1 MHLVIG
7 LGNPGA
13 RYADTRHN
21 VGFAV
26 VDRLSERCGDA
37 VDRKQFGALVGSTR
51 VRQAPAVLAKPQGF
65 MNLSGQPVA
74 SLRGYFKVANDHIV
88 VVHDELDLPFG
99 EVRVK
104 HGGGHG
110 GHNGLRDIQQ
120 KLGGN
125 DFVRVRVGISRPPA
139 GWDVANYV
147 LGKWSGEES
156 GLVDE
161 IVDQACEA
169 VETVLNDGPA
179 SAMNTFNTRPGRG
192 RQASPDGSSSS

>member
-51 VRQAPAVLAKPQGF
+51 VRGASAVLAKHQGF

-74 SLRGYFKVANDHIV
+74 SLRGFFKVDNDHIV

-99 EVRVK
+99 AVSYT
-104 HGGGHG
+104 H
-110 GHNGLRDIQQ
+110 LR
-120 KLGGN
+120 
-125 DFVRVRVGISRPPA
+125 A
-139 GWDVANYV
+139 H
-147 LGKWSGEES
+147 
-156 GLVDE
+156 
-161 IVDQACEA
+161 
-169 VETVLNDGPA
+169 ETL
-179 SAMNTFNTRPGRG
+179 R
-192 RQASPDGSSSS
+192 